1 MKTSTFLNEARN
13 KSNSLLNTLGT
24 PRMPRALL
32 YRLPPADP
40 NERREVV
47 RLGKLELTSPRKS
60 RSAAPSLWDGAAG
73 STSCDP
79 SRRYLSFRCRK
90 QKLRAHSARWSH
102 CTRRPSTPQCFFAS
116 FHNASRDL
124 LMTHDLRFLMV
135 GKEAFQAPQVLPL
148 TIMFFFQLL
157 HHPTRLSPSLELESL
172 RRGLRSISDS
182 AERSVNL
189 RSLIVHSGVSHICQ
203 LSSSELSSS
212 AFMHVTHTLPSF
224 LHL

>member
-1 MKTSTFLNEARN
+1 
-13 KSNSLLNTLGT
+13 
-24 PRMPRALL
+24 MPRALL

-47 RLGKLELTSPRKS
+47 RLGKLELTSPTKP

-102 CTRRPSTPQCFFAS
+102 CTLVTLHAKTFTSTMLPRIVP
-116 FHNASRDL
+116 HASRDL
-124 LMTHDLRFLMV
+124 HVTHDLSFPMV

-148 TIMFFFQLL
+148 TIVLFFQLL
-157 HHPTRLSPSLELESL
+157 HHPTRLSPSLELETL
-172 RRGLRSISDS
+172 RRGLRSISYYT
-182 AERSVNL
+182 ERSVK
-189 RSLIVHSGVSHICQ
+189 
-203 LSSSELSSS
+203 S
-212 AFMHVTHTLPSF
+212 AVFDCSC
-224 LHL
+224 